1 MFKIKVNSL
10 LVNIH
15 PKTCMTRHKGINKCT
30 RNTLEATVILDLVFF
45 EDAFVNKP
53 HCTLTALASN

>member
-1 MFKIKVNSL
+1 MFRIKVTL

-15 PKTCMTRHKGINKCT
+15 TKTCMTRHKGINKYT
-30 RNTLEATVILDLVFF
+30 GNTLEATVILDLVFF

-53 HCTLTALASN
+53 HCTLIALASN